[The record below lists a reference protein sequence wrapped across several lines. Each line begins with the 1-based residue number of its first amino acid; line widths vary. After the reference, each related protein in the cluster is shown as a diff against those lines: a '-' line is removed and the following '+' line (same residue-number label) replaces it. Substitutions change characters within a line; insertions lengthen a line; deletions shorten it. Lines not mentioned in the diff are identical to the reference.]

1 MRTADL
7 HLRPLLFSGCNLRKG
22 AAPALSRACPA
33 IWAQDAIIQLSFPHA
48 CAQPLMWTSAI
59 VICTTLLVLGFRTY
73 WLLLPVCYPLLSSQ
87 PGFSEEL
94 SSHPHC
100 PCLSQPAASGDSLLP
115 SPTCSLLLPWGTGD
129 LHGVMSRRPLQFLI
143 CSRNSRPVSTL

>member
-7 HLRPLLFSGCNLRKG
+7 HPLPSFSPVSGKG

-33 IWAQDAIIQLSFPHA
+33 TWAQGAIIQLSFPHA

-59 VICTTLLVLGFRTY
+59 VICSTPLILGFRTY

-87 PGFSEEL
+87 PGFSKEL
-94 SSHPHC
+94 SSHPHF

-115 SPTCSLLLPWGTGD
+115 SLARSLLLPWGTGD
-129 LHGVMSRRPLQFLI
+129 LHGRPLQFPI